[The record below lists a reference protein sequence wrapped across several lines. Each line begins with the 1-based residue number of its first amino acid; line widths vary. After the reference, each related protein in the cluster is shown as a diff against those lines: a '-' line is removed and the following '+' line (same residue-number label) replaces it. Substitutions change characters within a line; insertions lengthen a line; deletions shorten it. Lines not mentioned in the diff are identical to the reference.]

1 MLFQYI
7 LKLLKTKSDIINLLS
22 LSEFTPFNKII
33 VDIVLFKKGIYYW
46 FIIFNYGIKF

>member
-22 LSEFTPFNKII
+22 LSEFTPFNKIV
-33 VDIVLFKKGIYYW
+33 VDKFYLKKE
-46 FIIFNYGIKF
+46 NLKIKVYLLQL